1 MENQN
6 MNQNTNGTAPETQE
20 KTFSQEQVNAIVSK
34 RLAEDRA
41 SRASEMDKREKELN
55 QREMQIRAKEL
66 LAERGLPKNLAD
78 VLRYSDEES
87 LKAAIDVIEH
97 TRGFKESSDN
107 TEQNDSDRRIMVD
120 AIRLPKLD
128 YDYPEPDPLRKA
140 MGLK

>member
-6 MNQNTNGTAPETQE
+6 TTGTAPETQE
-20 KTFSQEQVNAIVSK
+20 KTFTQEQVNAIVSK

-87 LKAAIDVIEH
+87 LIAAIDVIDR
-97 TRGFKESSDN
+97 TRGFKESSGN
-107 TEQNDSDRRIMVD
+107 TEQDKTKRKIIENP
-120 AIRLPKLD
+120 LPSGVSNALTG
-128 YDYPEPDPLRKA
+128 DPLRKA

>member
-6 MNQNTNGTAPETQE
+6 TTGTAPETQE
-20 KTFSQEQVNAIVSK
+20 KTFTQEQVNAIVSR

-41 SRASEMDKREKELN
+41 SRASEFDKREKDLN

-66 LAERGLPKNLAD
+66 LSERGLPKNLAD
-78 VLRYSDEES
+78 VLRYDSEES

-97 TRGFKESSDN
+97 TKGFKGSSVD
-107 TEQNDSDRRIMVD
+107 TEQNENKRKVIENP
-120 AIRLPKLD
+120 LPSGQRNALIG
-128 YDYPEPDPLRKA
+128 DPLRKA